1 MKNMIRIIFILLLM
15 SNVLCAQRPAALVKN
30 GDEAM
35 ELADYYTAIHFYQQ
49 ALEQKEGV
57 DIRYRLAEA
66 ARQFKAYELAIEQ
79 YEAIRESSALPQFP
93 NTLYSLGICYQAMGE
108 YAKAIGVLEQYLAEK
123 KRHQAYIK
131 AAQGMIDDCKWALG
145 QKKNDKWTIDRLP
158 NRINSAYGEF
168 GAYKNGDSLYYT
180 SYRFELKDDRY
191 QPTRKIS
198 KVMVT
203 TNERQGR
210 VMSRG
215 FNEDTVHTAHI
226 AITNDRQLLFF
237 NRCKFVEGAQ
247 IRCQLCVRKK
257 DRRRRW
263 AKAFTVL
270 PEPINIANFTT
281 TQPAIMWD
289 SLAQKEYLI
298 FVSNRPGG
306 SGQFDFWQVA
316 IPENLGKWEEPVNL
330 QGINTASADISP
342 NFYNESQRLYFSS
355 QRSPGFGGYD
365 LFNVPYQGN
374 GEWGEAENLGTAINS
389 PYDDTYPFVVEADKQ
404 LYFSSNRPGGR
415 YLDRD
420 SKTCCPDI
428 FKATII
434 PPPIEVDSLI
444 AQTDTPQET
453 FIKEDDTPMF
463 TPKTL
468 EEFLPLQLFF
478 DNDQPNPRTRKSTTR
493 LTYSETYFDYQDR
506 ETVYYDQFESD
517 EEVEEEIAAFF
528 KDEVD
533 LGYDR
538 LERFSAILLEIL
550 EEGQRVE
557 IFLKGYTS
565 PRAKGDYN
573 LLLGKRRISAVRNHF
588 EAWKE
593 GVFGTYIDTD
603 QLHITEV
610 SFGETQAASSA
621 KDEKSGERLS
631 IYSPA
636 AARERRVE
644 IIEIKKN

>member
-1 MKNMIRIIFILLLM
+1 MIRIIIMLLLM

-35 ELADYYTAIHFYQQ
+35 ELADYYTAVHFYKQ

-66 ARQFKAYELAIEQ
+66 ARKFKAYELAIEQ
-79 YEAIRESSALPQFP
+79 YEIIQKSSAFSQFP
-93 NTLYSLGICYQAMGE
+93 NTLYGMGICYQALGD
-108 YAKAIGVLEQYLAEK
+108 YAKAIEVLGQFLAGE
-123 KRHQAYIK
+123 KRHQTYVK
-131 AAQGMIDDCKWALG
+131 AARSLLDDCKWVLE
-145 QKKNDKWTIDRLP
+145 QEEDEEDENWTINRLP

-191 QPTRKIS
+191 HPTRKIS

-210 VMSRG
+210 AMSRG
-215 FNEDTVHTAHI
+215 FNEDTVHTAHV

-237 NRCKFVEGAQ
+237 NRCKFTEGAQ
-247 IRCQLCVRKK
+247 IHCQLCVRKK

-263 AKAFTVL
+263 SKAFTVL
-270 PEPINIANFTT
+270 PEPVNVANFTA
-281 TQPAIMWD
+281 TQPTIMWD

-298 FVSNRPGG
+298 FVSNRSGG

-316 IPENLGKWEEPVNL
+316 IPENLRKWEQPIAL
-330 QGINTASADISP
+330 QGINTKESDISP
-342 NFYNESQRLYFSS
+342 DFHNKNQRLYFSS

-365 LFNVPYQGN
+365 LFSIPYLGN
-374 GEWGEAENLGTAINS
+374 GEWGEAENLGSAINS
-389 PYDDTYPFVVEADKQ
+389 SYDDTYPFVVEADKQ

-420 SKTCCPDI
+420 SKSCCPDI
-428 FKATII
+428 FKATIV
-434 PPPIEVDSLI
+434 PSSVAVDSLI
-444 AQTDTPQET
+444 AQEEIPQATFIPEEDTPV
-453 FIKEDDTPMF
+453 F

-468 EEFLPLQLFF
+468 EAFLPLQLFF

-493 LTYSETYFDYQDR
+493 LAYSDTYFDYQDR
-506 ETVYYDQFESD
+506 ETIYYDQFESD
-517 EEVEEEIAAFF
+517 EDAQDEVAAFF

-538 LERFSAILLEIL
+538 LEQFSSILLEVL

-573 LLLGKRRISAVRNHF
+573 LLLGKRRVSAVRNHF
-588 EAWKE
+588 ETWQE
-593 GVFGTYIDTD
+593 GVFMVYIDTD

-644 IIEIKKN
+644 IIEVKKE